1 MKTIHL
7 HIFITLETLDLSRH
21 FWKACYKKISYF
33 KKGLTDFSTILCLKD
48 LYMPIPKSCLKIT
61 MWALLIL
68 NCFTKTN
75 RTYQLLIKN
84 RKVQCK
90 ELFTELIC
98 SNSIFELKT
107 EYLFEHLKCFA
118 CCVGAL
124 YSEFKSS
131 NPIFDRIMF
140 ERYPIFELKSN

>member
-1 MKTIHL
+1 MFKGLVHPNSKILFKNHNVGIVDFKL
-7 HIFITLETLDLSRH
+7 F
-21 FWKACYKKISYF
+21 YKK
-33 KKGLTDFSTILCLKD
+33 
-48 LYMPIPKSCLKIT
+48 
-61 MWALLIL
+61 
-68 NCFTKTN
+68 N
-75 RTYQLLIKN
+75 RTYQLQIKN